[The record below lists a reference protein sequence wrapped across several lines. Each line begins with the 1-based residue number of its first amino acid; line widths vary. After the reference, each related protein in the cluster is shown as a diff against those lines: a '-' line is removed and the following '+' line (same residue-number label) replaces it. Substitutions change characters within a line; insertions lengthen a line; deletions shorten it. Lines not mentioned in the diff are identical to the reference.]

1 MHKQKWYADL
11 TQNQLG
17 IWYLIWKFISKK
29 TLGREAI
36 KIMTLVNTPKGEQNS
51 LASCSPFTDLI
62 KSINIYNHIHID
74 DQYMYPVWYTQLQC
88 YRANSG
94 PLLMKLFRWNHQ
106 FFWSQTAPTSHP
118 SLGSNP
124 SRRQADV
131 SSAGRGR
138 ILRGVTAAGHVASCV
153 DRWLPVFTGQFRCIS
168 TKKLTI
174 FQVHADTSTQWIQ
187 WVNPCWYLG
196 SVPSLSCTE
205 YTWRT

>member
-17 IWYLIWKFISKK
+17 IWYMIWKFISKK

-106 FFWSQTAPTSHP
+106 FFWSQTAPEKSSIAWIQSQQPQTSRCIF
-118 SLGSNP
+118 SRAWKDTSRCDGGRSRCVLCGSMAAGFHRAIQVYFNKET
-124 SRRQADV
+124 DDI
-131 SSAGRGR
+131 SSARR
-138 ILRGVTAAGHVASCV
+138 YINV
-153 DRWLPVFTGQFRCIS
+153 
-168 TKKLTI
+168 
-174 FQVHADTSTQWIQ
+174 
-187 WVNPCWYLG
+187 VN
-196 SVPSLSCTE
+196 SMS
-205 YTWRT
+205 

>member
-17 IWYLIWKFISKK
+17 IWYMIWKFISKK

-106 FFWSQTAPTSHP
+106 FFWSQTAPEKSSIAWIQSQQPQTSRCIF
-118 SLGSNP
+118 
-124 SRRQADV
+124 SRAWKDTSRCDV
-131 SSAGRGR
+131 SGQVT
-138 ILRGVTAAGHVASCV
+138 LRLVWIDGCRFPMV
-153 DRWLPVFTGQFRCIS
+153 FRCIS

-174 FQVHADTSTQWIQ
+174 FQVHADTST
-187 WVNPCWYLG
+187 
-196 SVPSLSCTE
+196 
-205 YTWRT
+205 